1 MQKLPKMKR
10 PRRPVPM
17 PTTHKRSTI
26 KATPP
31 PKKSSNVAS
40 TSYDPDLGHLTV
52 QFASGSR
59 YRYEGVSKDTASGL
73 DTADSVGRYLHAH
86 VIGKHDAVK
95 I

>member
-1 MQKLPKMKR
+1 MKSLPRPGKPKKLT
-10 PRRPVPM
+10 
-17 PTTHKRSTI
+17 TTHKRSPI

-31 PKKSSNVAS
+31 AKKSSNVAS
-40 TSYDPDLGHLTV
+40 TSYDPELGQLTV

-59 YRYEGVSKDTASGL
+59 YRYEGVSKDTASGI